1 MFCQFILKLVLLFD
15 FAVFLWRG
23 TNKKSKNRTEK
34 PPGSRGWTRLVPAPS
49 YILGRGAGNLNF
61 FQCCS
66 TLAKPTKHP
75 KKPIPNCLPSPWE
88 LLLWREPVLPAEPSG
103 AGGGR
108 AERGTPAFPQGDPF
122 HFPPPRRSLMGWGE
136 GGEAPHTP
144 GVQIPKLLCPDGVV
158 HPSVVSRVIPLA
170 RVSHSASHPSEVPE
184 AAMAIHSLN
193 PRKREGNPS
202 PSLSLLPLVRFNASW
217 NVHSLFLSG
226 CTGRNIW
233 KALSKQLI
241 WGEKVIILIW
251 DGYLDLKQQ
260 HREGYFVC
268 NLTRSA
274 QDFPTVLFLQM

>member
-144 GVQIPKLLCPDGVV
+144 GVQIPKLLCPDGVGIPRWFHGWFLWPV
-158 HPSVVSRVIPLA
+158 SVTVLPTPVRCQRQTWPFTALIQGKG
-170 RVSHSASHPSEVPE
+170 RG
-184 AAMAIHSLN
+184 IHLLPCLS
-193 PRKREGNPS
+193 
-202 PSLSLLPLVRFNASW
+202 SLSYALMRPEMYI
-217 NVHSLFLSG
+217 LFSFQVALDVTSEKLCQNNWYG
-226 CTGRNIW
+226 GR
-233 KALSKQLI
+233 K
-241 WGEKVIILIW
+241 
-251 DGYLDLKQQ
+251 
-260 HREGYFVC
+260 
-268 NLTRSA
+268 
-274 QDFPTVLFLQM
+274 